1 MYFKGEKKM
10 HFKFSL
16 ILLATTLH
24 SLYKP
29 IESFD
34 KLNGKCWWMLSTLL
48 IKCWKEKKVIFFIND
63 RYSIFFKFYWP
74 RSLEQRRIRVNGFA
88 VVIEVG
94 TVWFIHR
101 IDHRNLTNAG

>member
-34 KLNGKCWWMLSTLL
+34 KLNGKC
-48 IKCWKEKKVIFFIND
+48 
-63 RYSIFFKFYWP
+63 
-74 RSLEQRRIRVNGFA
+74 
-88 VVIEVG
+88 
-94 TVWFIHR
+94 
-101 IDHRNLTNAG
+101 